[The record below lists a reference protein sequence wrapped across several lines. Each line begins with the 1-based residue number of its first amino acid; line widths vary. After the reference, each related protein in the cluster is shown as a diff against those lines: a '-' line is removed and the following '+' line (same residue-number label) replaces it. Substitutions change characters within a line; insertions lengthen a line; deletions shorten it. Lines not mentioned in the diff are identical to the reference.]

1 MRPTRQQP
9 SSVWGSPRPSR
20 SKGAWIAWVFV
31 AGLAALAGCG
41 SEEARPGFTGERAWE
56 YLVAQCD
63 FGPRPPGSEAH
74 DRTVDFIVDR
84 LKECGAKVT
93 LQRFKRG
100 DPYADRTLTFTNII
114 GSYSPDRKKRV
125 LLAAHYD
132 TRPWADREDTDSLRA
147 LPILGAN
154 DGASGVAVLL
164 EIADMLAVKTP
175 AGLGVD
181 LVFFDGEDYGKEGE
195 LDHYL
200 IGSRHF
206 AANLGGY
213 RPACAIVLDMVGA
226 EGALILQE
234 GNSLGGARE
243 LTEEVFRRAAAL
255 GLDVFAAR
263 TGDSIYD
270 DHIPLLLAGIPAVD
284 LIGFPYEYWHT
295 LEDTPDKCSKE
306 TLRQVGVLVADILY
320 NFSF

>member
-1 MRPTRQQP
+1 MHPTRPLP
-9 SSVWGSPRPSR
+9 SSGWDSPRPSR
-20 SKGAWIAWVFV
+20 SRRSRSLWLSAV
-31 AGLAALAGCG
+31 ALALVVGCG
-41 SEEARPGFTGERAWE
+41 SEEAQQEFTGDRAWQ
-56 YLVAQCD
+56 YLLSQCD
-63 FGPRPPGSEAH
+63 IGPRPPGSAEH
-74 DRTVDFIVDR
+74 DRTVDFIVAR

-93 LQRFKRG
+93 LQRFKKG

-114 GSYSPDRKKRV
+114 GSYSPDRKKRI

-132 TRPWADREDTDSLRA
+132 TRPWADREESDSLRA
-147 LPILGAN
+147 IPIMGAN

-175 AGLGVD
+175 TGVGID
-181 LVFFDGEDYGKEGE
+181 LVFFDGEDYGKEGDLE
-195 LDHYL
+195 HYL

-226 EGALILQE
+226 AGARILQE

-243 LTEEVFRRAAAL
+243 LTEELYRRAATL
-255 GLDVFAAR
+255 GLDVFVDR
-263 TGDSIYD
+263 RGDSIYD
-270 DHIPLLLAGIPAVD
+270 DHIPLLLAGIPTVD

-295 LEDTPDKCSKE
+295 LEDTPEKCSRE
-306 TLRQVGVLVADILY
+306 TLRQVGVLVADVLY